1 MGKSNNLPWPISHFP
16 SGRLLSAAWQNA
28 EEVHAWTK
36 DAERADSHGNPMPR
50 TGSPK
55 VGISACLLGQRV
67 RYDGGHKL
75 DAPLTDELGLLV
87 EWVPVCPEVELGLG
101 TPREPI
107 RLERVDGAI
116 RLIAAYSR
124 IDHTDAMH
132 AWARTRLDDLARE
145 NLSGYVLKKN
155 SPSCGSA
162 GVIIHGAD
170 GVVDANGRGLF
181 AAALAERLPG
191 LPIEEE
197 DRLSDP
203 DARKRFLERIYA
215 YRRST
220 EAKSDS
226 DVDTSPFA
234 MLRRVPVTR
243 VGRMG
248 ANEDV
253 AAVEEPLEIRLH
265 GAPFAVVMRTPG
277 DDRALAAG
285 FLLSEGVIESAADL
299 GAVEHCRHPDHPESH
314 NVVDVFLLGNAANG
328 IAERLAAKRNIV
340 TSSSCGLCGRVTIE
354 SLKVR
359 LNPVA
364 VSWHMSRDLAA
375 QLPAQLR
382 KRQQAFDATG
392 GLHAAGLFTPHGRC
406 ERSAEDVGR
415 HNAVDKVIGAMLLE
429 ERLPLSDLALVVSG
443 RTSFEIVQKAWIA
456 GLGLICAVSAP
467 STLAIDLASEAGI
480 TLLGFARGDG
490 FNVYSHPERIES
502 LITDH

>member
-1 MGKSNNLPWPISHFP
+1 
-16 SGRLLSAAWQNA
+16 
-28 EEVHAWTK
+28 
-36 DAERADSHGNPMPR
+36 MPG
-50 TGSPK
+50 TGTPK

-75 DAPLTDELGLLV
+75 DSLLTGELGKLV

-107 RLERVDGAI
+107 RLERVEGAI
-116 RLIAAYSR
+116 RLIAVDSR
-124 IDHTDAMH
+124 VDHTDAMN
-132 AWARTRLDDLARE
+132 AWARARLDALARE
-145 NLSGYVLKKN
+145 HLSGYVLKKH
-155 SPSCGSA
+155 SPSCGFE
-162 GVIIHGAD
+162 GVKIHGAD
-170 GVVDANGRGLF
+170 GVLDTDGRGLF
-181 AAALAERLPG
+181 AATLAVRLPG

-203 DARKRFLERIYA
+203 QARKRFLERVYS

-220 EAKSDS
+220 GSDA
-226 DVDTSPFA
+226 DAGGSPSA
-234 MLRRVPVTR
+234 MLRRVALTR
-243 VGRMG
+243 VGRSG
-248 ANEDV
+248 ANEDFT
-253 AAVEEPLEIRLH
+253 AVEEPLEIRLH

-285 FLLSEGVIESAADL
+285 FLLSEGVIDGAADL

-314 NVVDVFLLGNAANG
+314 NIVDVFLVGEAANG
-328 IAERLAAKRNIV
+328 LAGRLAAKRNIV
-340 TSSSCGLCGRVTIE
+340 TTSSCGMCGRVTID
-354 SLKVR
+354 SLKLR
-359 LNPVA
+359 LNRVPVR
-364 VSWHMSRDLAA
+364 WRMSRDVVA

-382 KRQQAFDATG
+382 VRQQAFDATG

-415 HNAVDKVIGAMLLE
+415 HNAVDKVIGAMLID
-429 ERLPLSDLALVVSG
+429 ERLPLSDAALVVSG

-456 GLGLICAVSAP
+456 GVGLICAVSAP